1 LFARKARRKFTERF
15 GMPAAAV
22 PGAEVKVTQT
32 GTGVSRTVAS
42 GADGSYVFASLPT
55 GPYQIEASKEGF
67 SKAIETGIVLQVNSD
82 PLVEIA
88 LKVGAVTEQVNVE
101 ANATQVETR
110 SSTVGQV
117 VGTKQVAELPL
128 LGRT

>member
-1 LFARKARRKFTERF
+1 
-15 GMPAAAV
+15 MPAAAV